1 MMRFQD
7 LFQVQKASGEPVMI
21 GDLSIT
27 PQSQAIIV
35 RLPKGALVW
44 NRPTAILVKRGTQVK
59 QIPIVDFTR
68 SLQMGLLGF
77 GVVITIISLVK
88 FARRKEQVP

>member
-1 MMRFQD
+1 MRFQD

-27 PQSQAIIV
+27 PQSQALIV
-35 RLPKGALVW
+35 RLPKGAFVW

-88 FARRKEQVP
+88 FARRKEQVL